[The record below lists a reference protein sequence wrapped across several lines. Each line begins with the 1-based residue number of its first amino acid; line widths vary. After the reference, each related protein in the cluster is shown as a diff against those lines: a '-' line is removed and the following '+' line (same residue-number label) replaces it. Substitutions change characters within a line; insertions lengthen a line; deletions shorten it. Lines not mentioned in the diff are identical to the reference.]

1 LKPFDSITSITA
13 ALAEQGYFA
22 GRELATTLFLAV
34 SLGRPLLLE
43 GEPGVGKTELARC
56 LAGITRTDLIRL
68 QCFEGIDL
76 SQAAYEWN
84 VAQQMLEIR
93 LTESAFRQQG
103 ESADQLA
110 GNNRARAQDLYRRDL
125 LIERPL
131 LRALT
136 APGRPVLLIDE
147 LDRADEPFEAYLLE
161 FLAEYQITVPQIGT
175 IKADTPPLV
184 IITSNRTRELHDALK
199 RRCLYAWVDYPD
211 FERELAIVRSKAP
224 GAGSALTHQVIQFV
238 HAARQADLLKS
249 PGVAEAI
256 DWAQALTALDADS
269 LDPALVEAT
278 LGALIKVQDD
288 LMRMK
293 DGGAA
298 ELLSRVSASN

>member
-1 LKPFDSITSITA
+1 MNPFDSIASTSE
-13 ALAEQGYFA
+13 ALAAQGYFA
-22 GRELATTLFLAV
+22 GRDLATTLFLAV

-56 LAGITRTDLIRL
+56 LASLTQTDLIRL

-93 LTESAFRQQG
+93 LIEATQAG
-103 ESADQLA
+103 GVTADGA
-110 GNNRARAQDLYRRDL
+110 TKPRATAQDLYRRDL

-136 APGRPVLLIDE
+136 ATKRPVLLIDE

-224 GAGSALTHQVIQFV
+224 GAGEALTRQIIEFV
-238 HAARQADLLKS
+238 HAARQADLLKA

-269 LDPALVEAT
+269 LELEVVQAS

-288 LMRMK
+288 LTRMK

-298 ELLSRVSASN
+298 ELLSRVTTPT

>member
-1 LKPFDSITSITA
+1 MSPFDSISSTA
-13 ALAEQGYFA
+13 SALADQGYFA
-22 GRELATTLFLAV
+22 GEDLATTVFLAV

-56 LAGITRTDLIRL
+56 LAALTDAELIRL

-76 SQAAYEWN
+76 AQAAYEWN

-93 LTESAFRQQG
+93 LIEASSRNQDGRPVSAR
-103 ESADQLA
+103 
-110 GNNRARAQDLYRRDL
+110 DLYRRDL

-136 APGRPVLLIDE
+136 AAKRPVLLIDE

-161 FLAEYQITVPQIGT
+161 FLAEYQVTVPQIGT
-175 IKADTPPLV
+175 IKAATPPLV

-211 FERELAIVRSKAP
+211 FERELAIVRSKVP
-224 GAGSALTHQVIQFV
+224 GAGEKLTHQIVQFV
-238 HAARQADLLKS
+238 HAARQADLLKA

-269 LDPALVEAT
+269 LDPEVVQAS

-288 LMRMK
+288 LARMK
-293 DGGAA
+293 DGGAT
-298 ELLSRVSASN
+298 ELLSRVDTAS

>member
-1 LKPFDSITSITA
+1 MNPFESIASTSA
-13 ALAEQGYFA
+13 ALADQGYFA
-22 GRELATTLFLAV
+22 GRDLATTLFLAV

-56 LAGITRTDLIRL
+56 LASLTQTDLIRL

-93 LTESAFRQQG
+93 LIEASQTGGA
-103 ESADQLA
+103 A
-110 GNNRARAQDLYRRDL
+110 GTRANAQDLYRRDL

-136 APGRPVLLIDE
+136 ASKRPVLLIDE

-224 GAGSALTHQVIQFV
+224 GAGEALTRQIIQFV

-269 LDPALVEAT
+269 LEPEVVQAS

-288 LMRMK
+288 LIRMK

-298 ELLSRVSASN
+298 ELLSRVTTPT